1 MNEKILLIDDEPDI
15 RNLLSRLLKLEG
27 FSVFKAETGKDG
39 LKLFEKDDFSVVVTD
54 VRLPD
59 INGIELVTRLKKI
72 NPGCEVVVLT
82 AYGTI
87 ADGVKAIKEG
97 AFDYLTKGDEDNKI
111 IPLIQRAVE
120 KVKMTQK
127 INRLERSIGEK
138 YSFENIIGVSP
149 EIISAIEIARKVSAT
164 DTIIHLTGETG
175 TGKEIFAQAIHYA
188 GKRKEHSFVAVNC
201 SSFSKELLE
210 SELFGYVAGA
220 FTGAIKYKKGLFEE
234 ADKGTL
240 FLDEI
245 GELDISLQSKLLRVL
260 ETNSFI
266 KTGDTKPV
274 TVDVR
279 IITATNRNLEEEVK
293 KGNFRTDLYY
303 RIGVMKLN
311 IPPLRERKE
320 DIKLFADHF
329 LKFYSAKMN
338 HTFNKIDPS
347 FYKKLIS
354 YDFPGNIR
362 ELRNIVERTVILS
375 DKEINANSLPDDLL
389 QKHGNNPDSTRLE
402 EIEKFHILDVLQKV
416 NGNKTKAAELLGI
429 GLTTLYR
436 KLESFNLD

>member
-27 FSVFKAETGKDG
+27 FSVSTAETGKDG

-72 NPGCEVVVLT
+72 NSGCEVIVLT

-220 FTGAIKYKKGLFEE
+220 FTGAIKNKKGLFEE

-266 KTGDTKPV
+266 KTGDTKPIS
-274 TVDVR
+274 VDVR
-279 IITATNRNLEEEVK
+279 IITATNRDLEEEVK
-293 KGNFRTDLYY
+293 IGNFRADLYY

-320 DIKLFADHF
+320 DIKLFTDYF
-329 LKFYSAKMN
+329 LQFYSAKMN
-338 HTFNKIDPS
+338 RTFNKIDSS
-347 FYKKLIS
+347 FYKRLLS
-354 YDFPGNIR
+354 YNFPGNVR
-362 ELRNIVERTVILS
+362 ELRNIVERAVILS
-375 DKEINANSLPDDLL
+375 DKEINVSCLPDDLI
-389 QKHGNNPDSTRLE
+389 QFQGNSTDSTKLE
-402 EIEKFHILDVLQKV
+402 EIEKSHILAVLNKV
-416 NGNKTKAAELLGI
+416 NGNKSRAAELLGI

-436 KLESFNLD
+436 KLESYKID